1 MSAFET
7 KGAGLKGMTWSHPR
21 GYDPMVACSALW
33 ERKSGVSIVWEKRS
47 LQDFE
52 SFPVE
57 ELARA
62 YDLIVID
69 HPHVGQIT
77 AEGCLVPLDIAGREA
92 ERAALG
98 SGSVGRSYPSY
109 SWQGRQ
115 WAFPIDVASQ
125 VQAWRRDLLAAAPS
139 TWDEVLDLARHGRVL
154 LPLRPPHSL
163 MCFYTLAA
171 HLGHPCAT
179 EGSGDLIEAE
189 AGEKVFEMLCEI
201 AALIDPACFGMD
213 PIAVFEKMAQ
223 AGSGVA
229 CSPLIYGYVSYA
241 TAGFRPNRLA
251 FADMPATA
259 GQEPVGS
266 ALGGTGIAVS
276 AFSAAKREA
285 VDFAYWVASGDIQRG
300 PYAAAGGQP
309 GHAAAWE
316 DESVNATTG
325 DFYKA
330 TRATLD
336 GAWVR
341 PRHNGYMGFQQA
353 ASDRLNLG
361 LTGRDEA
368 SRVVADLNRL
378 FRQSFVSAEQA
389 GAIAA
394 AK

>member
-1 MSAFET
+1 
-7 KGAGLKGMTWSHPR
+7 
-21 GYDPMVACSALW
+21 MVACSALW
-33 ERKSGVSIVWEKRS
+33 ERKSGVSVIWEKRS

-77 AEGCLVPLDIAGREA
+77 AEGCLAPLDVPGRET
-92 ERAALG
+92 ERAAIA

-115 WAFPIDVASQ
+115 WAFPIDAATQ
-125 VQAWRRDLLAAAPS
+125 IQAWRPDLLAAAPS
-139 TWDEVLDLARHGRVL
+139 AWDEALDLARQGRVL

-171 HLGHPCAT
+171 NLGHPCAI
-179 EGSGDLIEAE
+179 EGPGDLIDPE
-189 AGEKVFEMLCEI
+189 AGGKAFEALREI
-201 AALIDPACFGMD
+201 AALVDPACFGMD
-213 PIAVFEKMAQ
+213 PIAVFEKMAL
-223 AGSGVA
+223 AGSKTA
-229 CSPLIYGYVSYA
+229 CAPLIYGYVSYA
-241 TAGFRPNRLA
+241 MAGFRPNRLA
-251 FADMPATA
+251 FADMPAAA
-259 GQEPVGS
+259 GRGPVGS

-276 AFSAAKREA
+276 AFSATKGEA
-285 VDFAYWVASGDIQRG
+285 IDFAYWVASGDVQRG
-300 PYAAAGGQP
+300 RYAAAGGQP

-316 DESVNATTG
+316 DEAVNEATG

-341 PRHNGYMGFQQA
+341 PRHDGYMGFQQA
-353 ASDRLNLG
+353 GSDRLNLG

-378 FRQSFVSAEQA
+378 FRQSFAPDGEA
-389 GAIAA
+389 GATEA